1 MDVWKIQMW
10 RNAANTGGK
19 WILIDEQVWDEDFPP
34 IVHWQ
39 NLPLAGSVYGKP
51 DLSEDVIEVQDRIN
65 YIASNISKIIRYHAH
80 PKTWGRGTGVGPGA
94 KWGADDLIL
103 LQGDGQLANLEMQS
117 DLASSQG
124 YLSMLRQA
132 VFDIARSV
140 DLASMQDKLG
150 ALTNF
155 GLRVLFYDSLA
166 KLNSKR
172 ELYGEAL
179 VEVNRRLLV
188 LSELPEIDTD
198 GGVVVWPEPLP
209 TSEAEQITGVQT
221 AINLGLL
228 SKETAAGILGFDWM
242 KEQERIQGE
251 QAGQD
256 SIGVRLLRDFDRGQ

>member
-1 MDVWKIQMW
+1 
-10 RNAANTGGK
+10 
-19 WILIDEQVWDEDFPP
+19 
-34 IVHWQ
+34 
-39 NLPLAGSVYGKP
+39 
-51 DLSEDVIEVQDRIN
+51 
-65 YIASNISKIIRYHAH
+65 
-80 PKTWGRGTGVGPGA
+80 
-94 KWGADDLIL
+94 
-103 LQGDGQLANLEMQS
+103 
-117 DLASSQG
+117 
-124 YLSMLRQA
+124 MLRQA

-209 TSEAEQITGVQT
+209 TSEAAQITGVQT

-251 QAGQD
+251 QDGQD
-256 SIGVRLLRDFDRGQ
+256 NIGARLLSAFERGQ